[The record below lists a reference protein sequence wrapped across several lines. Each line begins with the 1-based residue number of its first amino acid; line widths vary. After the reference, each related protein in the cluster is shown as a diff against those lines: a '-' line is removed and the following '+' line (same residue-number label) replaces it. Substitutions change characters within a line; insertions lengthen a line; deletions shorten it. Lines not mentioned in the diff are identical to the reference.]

1 MSDMKLDEAVSTVAR
16 FAKMFEAVQ
25 VLASE
30 IDSVGKVKQLGDEAQ
45 ARLDGYAEKE
55 AAAKA
60 SLDAVNAKV
69 DAAIKRE
76 ADSAGKI
83 MADANAEAARTIE
96 KARFEAQS
104 ILDQAGKIAA
114 DTRAKANTYADPI
127 IAQAAKA
134 ASDWSDLD
142 AKLTAGK
149 KELQELQA
157 KIDQARETISQLMRV

>member
-30 IDSVGKVKQLGDEAQ
+30 IDKVNKIKQLANEAQ
-45 ARLDGYAEKE
+45 ARVDDFADKEK
-55 AAAKA
+55 AAKA
-60 SLDAVNAKV
+60 SLDAVNKKV

-83 MADANAEAARTIE
+83 IADAQEEARRTIE

-104 ILDQAGKIAA
+104 ILDQAEKMAA
-114 DTRAKANTYADPI
+114 TTRANAETYSNPI
-127 IAQAAKA
+127 ISQAAKA

-142 AKLTAGK
+142 AKLTEGRK
-149 KELQELQA
+149 DLKELED
-157 KIDQARETISQLMRV
+157 KIEQARDTIAKLMRV

>member
-1 MSDMKLDEAVSTVAR
+1 MSDMKLDEAVTTVAR

-30 IDSVGKVKQLGDEAQ
+30 IDNVGKVKQLGDEAQ

-83 MADANAEAARTIE
+83 MADAQAEAARTIE

-157 KIDQARETISQLMRV
+157 KIDQARETIASLMRV

>member
-1 MSDMKLDEAVSTVAR
+1 MSDMTLDEAVSTVSR

-30 IDSVGKVKQLGDEAQ
+30 IGDVNKIKQLGDEAQ
-45 ARLDGYAEKE
+45 ARLDGFAEKE
-55 AAAKA
+55 AAAKS

-83 MADANAEAARTIE
+83 MADSQDEARRTIE

-104 ILDQAGKIAA
+104 ILDQAGKMAA
-114 DTRAKANTYADPI
+114 ETRAKAQNYADPI
-127 IAQAAKA
+127 VAKAAQA

-142 AKLTAGK
+142 AKLTEGRI
-149 KELQELQA
+149 ELKQLED
-157 KIDQARETISQLMRV
+157 KIAQARDTIAQLMKV